1 MFTIWLFYMLRI
13 YRRHIESCRYRGQR
27 HWQCNCPIQ
36 IRGKINSEFVR
47 ESTGLTDWLEGINYA
62 NEWNSSGIRPQTG
75 TLAPIIRFMT
85 IEEAWDEFLLRKESA
100 HRLQES
106 TLYKYRSLKREMLAF
121 FVLMGLTILRDVS
134 LDVLERFQAGWKLAP
149 ITSFK
154 KLERLKAFFRF
165 CHTRGW
171 IGVDPAAGLLPP
183 KVPAKP
189 TLPFSRDEMGRI
201 FAVLSMYRYKCGRI
215 GQENAKRLLA
225 LVLVLR
231 YSGLRIGDA
240 VSLSTDQI
248 QGTKLYL
255 STHKTGQHVYC
266 PLPPQVLLILNSI
279 VRISDRYFFW
289 TGRSKLHTV
298 VGIWQRSL
306 KRLFDLAGID
316 KGHAHR
322 FRDTF
327 AVELLMEGTSIEQ
340 VAVLLGHSNIK
351 VTQKHY
357 NPWILE
363 RQKQLESYIERVWA
377 HDSLLPLI
385 GTQAVR
391 GEEPEKSNLFI
402 IGGKGM
408 VPAGGIEPTA

>member
-1 MFTIWLFYMLRI
+1 MLSI
-13 YRRHIESCRYRGQR
+13 YRRHIKSCRHRREGQR
-27 HWQCNCPIQ
+27 RWRCGCPIW
-36 IRGKINSEFVR
+36 IRGKINGQIIR
-47 ESTGLTDWLEGINYA
+47 EATGLTDWDKAIGFA
-62 NEWNSSGIRPQTG
+62 NKWNSLGIRPQIG
-75 TLAPIIRFMT
+75 ILAPTVRSKT
-85 IEEAWDEFLLRKESA
+85 VEEAWDEFLLRKQSA
-100 HRLQES
+100 HRLREP

-121 FVLMGLTILRDVS
+121 VVLIGLTILRDVS

-154 KLERLKAFFRF
+154 KLERVKAFFRF
-165 CHTRGW
+165 CLTRGW

-183 KVPAKP
+183 KVPTKP

-201 FAVLSMYRYKCGRI
+201 FVALSTYRDKCGRI

-266 PLPPQVLLILNSI
+266 PLPTQVLLILNSI
-279 VRISDRYFFW
+279 ARISDRYFFW
-289 TGRSKLHTV
+289 TGKSKLHTV

-316 KGHAHR
+316 NGHAHR

-327 AVELLMEGTSIEQ
+327 AVELLMEGISIEQ
-340 VAVLLGHSNIK
+340 LAVLLGHSNTK

-363 RQKQLESYIERVWA
+363 RQRQLESYVERVWA
-377 HDSLLPLI
+377 HDSILPLI

-391 GEEPEKSNLFI
+391 REELEKSNLFI
-402 IGGKGM
+402 IGGKEV

>member
-1 MFTIWLFYMLRI
+1 
-13 YRRHIESCRYRGQR
+13 
-27 HWQCNCPIQ
+27 
-36 IRGKINSEFVR
+36 
-47 ESTGLTDWLEGINYA
+47 
-62 NEWNSSGIRPQTG
+62 
-75 TLAPIIRFMT
+75 
-85 IEEAWDEFLLRKESA
+85 
-100 HRLQES
+100 
-106 TLYKYRSLKREMLAF
+106 
-121 FVLMGLTILRDVS
+121 
-134 LDVLERFQAGWKLAP
+134 
-149 ITSFK
+149 
-154 KLERLKAFFRF
+154 
-165 CHTRGW
+165 
-171 IGVDPAAGLLPP
+171 
-183 KVPAKP
+183 
-189 TLPFSRDEMGRI
+189 MGRI
-201 FAVLSMYRYKCGRI
+201 FAALSMYRDKCGRI

-225 LVLVLR
+225 FVLVLR

-240 VSLSTDQI
+240 VSLSVEQI

-255 STHKTGQHVYC
+255 RTHKTGQHVYC
-266 PLPPQVLLILNSI
+266 PLPPQVLLVLNSI
-279 VRISDRYFFW
+279 VRLSDRYFFW
-289 TGRSKLHTV
+289 TGRSKLHTA

-327 AVELLMEGTSIEQ
+327 AVELLLEGTSIEQ

-363 RQKQLESYIERVWA
+363 RQKQLESYVERVWA

-391 GEEPEKSNLFI
+391 REEQQKPNLFI
-402 IGGKGM
+402 IGGKEM